1 MRYIL
6 QTIIFFLFSFNLFAQ
21 TESDFEIVQIE
32 GFYSYGW
39 ENSSFYEMVQDD
51 FNLVMWVE
59 FDKNLILSDSLR
71 KVIFDDNLDGVFLK
85 VIGKKKSNGNF
96 GHLGTLTSIIIITK
110 IIFVDPKKTL
120 KNNFVKK
127 KLK

>member
-1 MRYIL
+1 
-6 QTIIFFLFSFNLFAQ
+6 
-21 TESDFEIVQIE
+21 
-32 GFYSYGW
+32 
-39 ENSSFYEMVQDD
+39 
-51 FNLVMWVE
+51 MWLE
-59 FDKNLILSDSLR
+59 FDKNLTLSDSLQ
-71 KVIFDDNLDGVFLK
+71 KVIFDDNFDGVFLK

-96 GHLGTLTSIIIITK
+96 GHIGASTSMITITK